1 MSIRLYDSAW
11 VKFRD
16 SDEPRQ
22 VFKNR
27 GNPAMFEVG
36 GYRYDIDGRA
46 FHFAEAVPDIV
57 EILSLRQAQEL
68 GLSTQYSAPKD
79 IHI

>member
-16 SDEPRQ
+16 SDEPQQ

-27 GNPAMFEVG
+27 SNPAMFEVA
-36 GYRYDIDGRA
+36 GYRYDIDARPY
-46 FHFAEAVPDIV
+46 HFSEAVPDIV
-57 EILSLRQAQEL
+57 ELLTMRQAQEL
-68 GLSTQYSAPKD
+68 GLSTQYSAPKN